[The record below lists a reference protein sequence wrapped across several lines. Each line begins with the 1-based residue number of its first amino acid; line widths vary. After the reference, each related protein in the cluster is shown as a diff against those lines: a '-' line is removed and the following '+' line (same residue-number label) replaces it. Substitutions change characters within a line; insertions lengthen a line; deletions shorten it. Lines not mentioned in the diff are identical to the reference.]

1 MPIFIIALAIWLEDR
16 DPILFKQKRVGRQNQ
31 TFLIYKFRTMVN
43 DCGRFQG
50 DLIGSSLNES
60 EREKFQTT
68 AINDTRVTKVGRFI
82 RPSHLDELPQLFNV
96 IRGEMSLVGVRPDVP
111 IQQFDYP
118 SEIWQTRHQLK
129 PGITGLAQING
140 SINSLELRTEL
151 DLFWVNNYNI
161 QLYFTILFH
170 TLWKVIKRNSN

>member
-1 MPIFIIALAIWLEDR
+1 MSP
-16 DPILFKQKRVGRQNQ
+16 
-31 TFLIYKFRTMVN
+31 
-43 DCGRFQG
+43 
-50 DLIGSSLNES
+50 S
-60 EREKFQTT
+60 EKFQTT

-111 IQQFDYP
+111 IQQLDYP
-118 SEIWQTRHQLK
+118 SEIWQTRHHLK

-170 TLWKVIKRNSN
+170 TLLKVIKRNSN